1 MARPVRS
8 NAWFGRGRG
17 WPHSALTGSTS
28 THPMPAAR
36 PVGDGCDLGY
46 DAARRSLGTL
56 RVRPR
61 FPSRHRVIGY
71 VVSTT
76 WFPLRRLS
84 STNWSFTQPAL
95 ARYGQR
101 RRAIA
106 GRRHDIPAPARYAVP
121 IEAAPAFHVNKR
133 RFFVALKDIEP
144 THSKKGR
151 LWKKTADPENSWP
164 TPVDTSSVIT

>member
-71 VVSTT
+71 VVSAT
-76 WFPLRRLS
+76 WLPLRRLS
-84 STNWSFTQPAL
+84 SPNVEVERPGAL
-95 ARYGQR
+95 QALVAGKRGWRARS
-101 RRAIA
+101 A
-106 GRRHDIPAPARYAVP
+106 
-121 IEAAPAFHVNKR
+121 
-133 RFFVALKDIEP
+133 P
-144 THSKKGR
+144 THGSGGAGVG
-151 LWKKTADPENSWP
+151 LTAR
-164 TPVDTSSVIT
+164 

>member
-28 THPMPAAR
+28 THPKPAAR

-71 VVSTT
+71 VVSAT

-84 STNWSFTQPAL
+84 SPNGPLS
-95 ARYGQR
+95 R
-101 RRAIA
+101 RLTRGEAATRGNPPRVA
-106 GRRHDIPAPARYAVP
+106 GRLQRLVRPYLSGVLSAC
-121 IEAAPAFHVNKR
+121 
-133 RFFVALKDIEP
+133 AL
-144 THSKKGR
+144 
-151 LWKKTADPENSWP
+151 
-164 TPVDTSSVIT
+164 

>member
-71 VVSTT
+71 VVSAT
-76 WFPLRRLS
+76 WLPLRHLS
-84 STNWSFTQPAL
+84 SPNVQDQLP
-95 ARYGQR
+95 
-101 RRAIA
+101 
-106 GRRHDIPAPARYAVP
+106 
-121 IEAAPAFHVNKR
+121 
-133 RFFVALKDIEP
+133 
-144 THSKKGR
+144 GR
-151 LWKKTADPENSWP
+151 LEDRLPNGAENAG
-164 TPVDTSSVIT
+164 PVNCIRSLAGTL